1 MLFKRD
7 TVGNSNQCGIASYTL
22 YPTVKHVTSNQI
34 DSVRSNR
41 TDQLKFSQELK
52 NKCSNRFLKKII
64 KNDQQKKFI
73 SDYRFFQILAINHS
87 KRIFAKYFFFLNY

>member
-41 TDQLKFSQELK
+41 TDQLKFENFVKHGFKTAYLENEELQ
-52 NKCSNRFLKKII
+52 RW
-64 KNDQQKKFI
+64 
-73 SDYRFFQILAINHS
+73 
-87 KRIFAKYFFFLNY
+87 